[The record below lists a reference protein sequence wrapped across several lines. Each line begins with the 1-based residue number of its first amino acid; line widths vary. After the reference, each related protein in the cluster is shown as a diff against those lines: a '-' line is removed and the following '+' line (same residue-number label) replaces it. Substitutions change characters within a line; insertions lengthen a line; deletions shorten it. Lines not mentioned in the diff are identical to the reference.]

1 MIFQSLE
8 DERDDL
14 LRKNEDLESKWTKL
28 SRKLADTSVDDEFQD
43 VVVRMKFIIDNY
55 SSEQNKSLKA
65 ITDLSE
71 RITHLKQCIGDCEKD
86 IFHIFSRVVLMK

>member
-65 ITDLSE
+65 ITE
-71 RITHLKQCIGDCEKD
+71 RITHLKQCIGDCEKH